1 VRLAD
6 CFIEPLAYVLD
17 VARAPASFPDYEA
30 TRAKVEELL
39 NASARLARKLGVSA
53 QEFLDARFAVCAWMD
68 EAVLGS
74 SWSGRDLWLHQ
85 PLQRVFYDTVNA
97 GEEYFAR
104 LGALLREAGIDP
116 DAPVAGAMTLAT
128 ELSFGEGGEH
138 GREACQIPLAGGTP
152 SGALSGK
159 GGAAAGTLSGPGG
172 PGALS
177 GPGASGAAYPGASAQ
192 TGDLLSEQ
200 TQRTAREQ
208 AAWDRLGAGRAGV
221 KPLTSVQDLDFGV
234 ASGLIP
240 ESREHAGAGFD
251 AAGLGAPGGAQ
262 ERGPAGAD
270 VSQAVLG
277 PVGPGGEGA
286 APGQA
291 EGRGKRAANGFDAPS
306 EDDGVGMGT
315 RGVLEIYALT
325 LMLGFTGKHFHSD
338 GQAVLAS
345 LYAKAQ
351 EAALGARSRGC
362 GITGVRLCPP
372 LYRAGPSP
380 DERRR
385 FWRGLDL
392 VDMLVMGVPVVALA
406 AMHLIYGTLLTGV
419 LAKLWGAH

>member
-1 VRLAD
+1 MRLAD
-6 CFIEPLAYVLD
+6 CFIEPLGYVLD

-74 SWSGRDLWLHQ
+74 SWNGRDLWLHQ

-104 LGALLREAGIDP
+104 LDALLREAGMDP

-128 ELSFGEGGEH
+128 ELSFGGEL
-138 GREACQIPLAGGTP
+138 GREACQLPLAGGAP
-152 SGALSGK
+152 SGALPGQ
-159 GGAAAGTLSGPGG
+159 GA
-172 PGALS
+172 GALS
-177 GPGASGAAYPGASAQ
+177 APGTPGASAQ
-192 TGDLLSEQ
+192 DAGFSGADME
-200 TQRTAREQ
+200 RTAREQ

-234 ASGLIP
+234 ASGLLP
-240 ESREHAGAGFD
+240 ENKDHAGAGFD
-251 AAGLGAPGGAQ
+251 AAGSSAPGGARAASGAQ
-262 ERGPAGAD
+262 ERGTAGAE
-270 VSQAVLG
+270 VSQAGLG
-277 PVGPGGEGA
+277 SGGPGGEGA

-291 EGRGKRAANGFDAPS
+291 EGQGRLAANGFDAPS
-306 EDDGVGMGT
+306 EDDGVGTGT

-351 EAALGARSRGC
+351 EAALGTRSRGC

-372 LYRAGPSP
+372 LYQSGRSP

-392 VDMLVMGVPVVALA
+392 VDMLVIGVPVVVLA
-406 AMHLIYGTLLTGV
+406 AMHLIYGSILTSA
-419 LAKLWGAH
+419 LSKLWGAH